1 MTANKFNPVTVR
13 SRQVPIEP
21 HLTALISVDMQ
32 NNDIGAEIRKRAAAG
47 KITPPQSPYFF
58 DCVEKN
64 VLPNQILLHKR
75 TRELGIEN
83 IYVVIES
90 LTPDGRDRGIDHK
103 VSDIHNP
110 PNSFQAAVI
119 DDVKPNDDDVII
131 KKTASGPFG
140 TTNIDYVLHNFGV
153 RYLIVFG
160 ILTDQCVENTVRAA
174 ADIGYMVTVISDACT
189 TYTPERHESAI
200 SSMYGY
206 ARTLSTA
213 ALLEELSGF

>member
-1 MTANKFNPVTVR
+1 MIANKFNPVTIR

-32 NNDIGAEIRKRAAAG
+32 NNEIGAEKRKQAAAG
-47 KITPPQSPYFF
+47 KMSPQQSAYFF
-58 DCVEKN
+58 DSIEKS
-64 VLPNQILLHKR
+64 VLPNQILLHQK

-90 LTPDGRDRGIDHK
+90 LTTDGRDRGIDHK

-119 DDVKPNDDDVII
+119 DEVKPHDDDVII

-140 TTNIDYVLHNFGV
+140 TTNIDYVLQNLGV

-160 ILTDQCVENTVRAA
+160 ILADQCVENTVRAA
-174 ADIGYMVTVISDACT
+174 ADIGYLVTVVPDGCS
-189 TYTPERHESAI
+189 TYTPERHEAAI
-200 SSMYGY
+200 SSMRGY
-206 ARTLSTA
+206 ARTINTA